1 MDAVKNV
8 QRTKEDYDMKKLV
21 IALGGNALGNTPY
34 EQLRLVTET
43 AKPIVDLIEAGN
55 QVVIAHGNGPQVGMI
70 NLAMST
76 AANAKAI
83 KSDMPFPECGAM
95 SQGYIGYH
103 LQNSIQNELKARG
116 IKKNVATVVTQVL
129 VDEND
134 PAFQHP
140 TKPIGAFYSKE
151 EADRIAAEKGYTM
164 IEDAG
169 RGYRQV
175 VPSPK
180 PVDVVEKDM
189 VNTLIDAGHVVI
201 TVGGGGIPVIEKDGK
216 LLGVP
221 AVIDKDFA
229 SAKLAELVHA
239 DALVI
244 LTAVDRVAI
253 NWGKPDQKSLERM
266 TCAEAEQYCREGHF
280 APGSMLPKVQA
291 AMSFA
296 KTGGEAII
304 ASLENAAAAL
314 RGESGTKVVK

>member
-1 MDAVKNV
+1 
-8 QRTKEDYDMKKLV
+8 MKKLV

-34 EQLRLVTET
+34 EQLKLVQET

-55 QVVIAHGNGPQVGMI
+55 QVIIAHGNGPQVGMI

-116 IKKNVATVVTQVL
+116 IAKSVATVVTQVL
-129 VDEND
+129 VDETD
-134 PAFQHP
+134 PAFRHP
-140 TKPIGAFYSKE
+140 SKPIGAFYSKE

-216 LLGVP
+216 MVGVP

-229 SAKLAELVHA
+229 SAKLAELVKA

-244 LTAVDRVAI
+244 LTAVDRVSI
-253 NWGKPDQKSLERM
+253 NWGKPNQESLESM
-266 TCAEAEQYCREGHF
+266 TCEQAEQYCKEGHF

-296 KTGGEAII
+296 RTGGEAII

-314 RGESGTKVVK
+314 RGESGTKIVR

>member
-1 MDAVKNV
+1 
-8 QRTKEDYDMKKLV
+8 MKKLV

-34 EQLRLVTET
+34 EQLKLVQET

-116 IKKNVATVVTQVL
+116 IAKSVATVVTQVL
-129 VDEND
+129 VDETD

-140 TKPIGAFYSKE
+140 SKPIGAFYSKE

-164 IEDAG
+164 VEDAG

-229 SAKLAELVHA
+229 SAKLAELVKA

-244 LTAVDRVAI
+244 LTAVDRVSI
-253 NWGKPDQKSLERM
+253 NWGKPNQESLESM
-266 TCAEAEQYCREGHF
+266 TGAEAEQYCKEGHF

-296 KTGGEAII
+296 RTGGEAII

-314 RGESGTKVVK
+314 RGESGTKIVR

>member
-1 MDAVKNV
+1 M
-8 QRTKEDYDMKKLV
+8 TKLV

-34 EQLRLVTET
+34 EQLQLVQQT
-43 AKPIVDLIEAGN
+43 AKPIVDLIEAGHK
-55 QVVIAHGNGPQVGMI
+55 VVIAHGNGPQVGMI

-76 AANAKAI
+76 AAEAKAI

-103 LQNSIQNELKARG
+103 LQNSIQNELAARG
-116 IKKNVATVVTQVL
+116 LCKSVATVVTQVL
-129 VDEND
+129 VDPND
-134 PAFQHP
+134 PAFSHP
-140 TKPIGAFYSKE
+140 TKPIGAFYTKAQA
-151 EADRIAAEKGYTM
+151 EAIAAEKGYTM
-164 IEDAG
+164 VEDAG

-180 PVDVVEKDM
+180 PIDVIEKDA

-201 TVGGGGIPVIEKDGK
+201 TVGGGGIPVVREGNR
-216 LLGVP
+216 LVGVP

-229 SAKLAELVHA
+229 SAKLAELVDA
-239 DALVI
+239 DRLVI
-244 LTAVDRVAI
+244 LTAVDRVMI
-253 NWGKPDQKSLERM
+253 HYGKPEQRAIERM
-266 TCAEAEQYCREGHF
+266 TCAEAEQYIAEGHF

-296 KTGGEAII
+296 RTGKEAII

-314 RGESGTKVVK
+314 RGESGTVVTK